1 MRQSTIAAGA
11 VAVIFLFVGIW
22 GCSKS
27 KPQASQESAA
37 KPTPPGMTA
46 ANTAPSTPTP
56 SPTPTI
62 ELAAIGPAQNIAA
75 AERGG
80 EIESTGEQC
89 AFNTNLL
96 IDKRLD
102 PVWTAPASAKFPQD
116 FVLSVLDP
124 RPARS
129 CSCRVHAR

>member
-1 MRQSTIAAGA
+1 MRRSTVAA
-11 VAVIFLFVGIW
+11 VAVAAIFLFVGIW

-27 KPQASQESAA
+27 KPQTSQEPAA

-46 ANTAPSTPTP
+46 ANTAPSTPTPTPTPSP

-80 EIESTGEQC
+80 EIESTGERSEEHTSELQSQS
-89 AFNTNLL
+89 NLVC
-96 IDKRLD
+96 RL
-102 PVWTAPASAKFPQD
+102 
-116 FVLSVLDP
+116 
-124 RPARS
+124 
-129 CSCRVHAR
+129 